1 MHANLELQ
9 SEYEPPMMELMQYV
23 ADFLGAD

>member
-9 SEYEPPMMELMQYV
+9 SEYEPLMMELMQDV